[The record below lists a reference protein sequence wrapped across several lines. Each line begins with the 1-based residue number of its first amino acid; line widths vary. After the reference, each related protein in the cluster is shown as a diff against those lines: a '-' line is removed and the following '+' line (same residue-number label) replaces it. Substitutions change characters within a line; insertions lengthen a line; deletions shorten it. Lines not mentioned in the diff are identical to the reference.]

1 MSSLI
6 TSNISDGTT
15 SVPTGYVVNGS
26 AKVWSNTSQAATY
39 AIRDSLNLSSV
50 NDNGTGSTTFNFT
63 SAFNSAN
70 HAVSGMASNDN
81 NNLANAENDTTQTAS
96 LVRCESYDVGGNYN
110 QDSLWTTMCVHG
122 DLA

>member
-26 AKVWSNTSQAATY
+26 AKAW
-39 AIRDSLNLSSV
+39 V
-50 NDNGTGSTTFNFT
+50 NFNGTGTPAIVNSLNASSLSDDATGTYTITYTNNFSAADYSATGLAGARLGDIGATFSASGTTRRVYDENGT
-63 SAFNSAN
+63 LTDVTVVTLTAN
-70 HAVSGMASNDN
+70 
-81 NNLANAENDTTQTAS
+81 
-96 LVRCESYDVGGNYN
+96 
-110 QDSLWTTMCVHG
+110 G

>member
-26 AKVWSNTSQAATY
+26 AKAWVRFNQSTMSIGGSENIS
-39 AIRDSLNLSSV
+39 SLT
-50 NDNGTGSTTFNFT
+50 DDGTGMSDVNLTNAFSSASVIGASGITSPDVDWNDTVCLSASTTASQLVLRVGQDTTLQDNALVSV
-63 SAFNSAN
+63 SAF
-70 HAVSGMASNDN
+70 
-81 NNLANAENDTTQTAS
+81 
-96 LVRCESYDVGGNYN
+96 
-110 QDSLWTTMCVHG
+110 G